1 MDGIAIAPSEIMLGL
16 GIVLIT
22 GASFYIIQSVF
33 DMANTIQ
40 GRYIELLPRTAA
52 SDDKQIVFE
61 QNASKK
67 NDAKPLLPSDNERSG
82 MEFAYS
88 FYLTVNENNFD
99 GSDVLHPVFY
109 KGYSNSPWPLQ
120 APGVYIKG
128 DKNTMRVVMSSF
140 VDPYNHIDIENIPIG
155 KWFHVVLNFQ
165 KLALEI
171 YINGKIV
178 KKLNFNDTLPY
189 TNYQNLIVFPN
200 NTATTITRTNLPPI
214 TYSTCVKG
222 KISNLIYTRY
232 ALSIH
237 EIQNFYS
244 KGVSNVTITPK
255 SQETPPYFADSWWNQ
270 S

>member
-1 MDGIAIAPSEIMLGL
+1 MDGVGIAPSEIMLGV
-16 GIVLIT
+16 GIVLIS
-22 GASFYIIQSVF
+22 GASFFIIQSVF
-33 DMANTIQ
+33 NMAGTIQ

-61 QNASKK
+61 QDISKK
-67 NDAKPLLPSDNERSG
+67 DDAKPLLPSDNERTG

-88 FYLTVNENNFD
+88 FYLNVNENNFD
-99 GSDVLHPVFY
+99 GTNVLHPVFY
-109 KGYSNSPWPLQ
+109 KGYANSSWPLQ

-128 DKNTMRVVMSSF
+128 DTNTMRVVMSSF
-140 VDPYNHIDIENIPIG
+140 VNPHHYIDIENIPIA

-200 NTATTITRTNLPPI
+200 NTPKAVNRPGLEQID
-214 TYSTCVKG
+214 YSTCVKG

-232 ALSIH
+232 ALSIN

-244 KGVSNVTITPK
+244 KGVSNVIIAPK